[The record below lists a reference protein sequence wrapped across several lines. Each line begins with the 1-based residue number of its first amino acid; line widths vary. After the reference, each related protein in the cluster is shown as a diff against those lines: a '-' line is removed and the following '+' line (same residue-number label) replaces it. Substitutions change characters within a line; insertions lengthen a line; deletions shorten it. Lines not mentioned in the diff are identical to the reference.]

1 MSQGLWDRLERRI
14 PAVADRI
21 MRRYVDGSPHYQGV
35 VTEHLHRHM
44 AHTCREGSRLYV
56 RMARELREP
65 RDEELRLFR
74 ERAHARGAEGLPAAH
89 FMEAYHLCAEE
100 IWHELTQVADGE
112 LPPQAG
118 AVLLRWLRHVT
129 REALDAHQQ
138 EFQAS
143 RSEEREA
150 RRATVRALVAG
161 ERATESA
168 TRFGIRLADS
178 YTVLALRF
186 VADPSES
193 IGDALGRRLAGR
205 RKVHRLTDELLR
217 AFSEDAGAADLLAAL
232 DPDGGLVLVPSD
244 PDRSDQGGSDQGP
257 ETARA
262 ALQRVRQATGIDMTA
277 GFAHAGDH
285 AGIPS
290 AAAQARRLLPLA
302 VAPGEVAV
310 LGDHLFA
317 YHLRHESEAA
327 PHLRSLVERLR
338 TEPDLLTTVG
348 AYFANDFNRRQTA
361 QQLHVH
367 PNTIDNRLSRVDALT
382 GVNPR
387 TAQGLLVLGAAMG
400 VGGAE
405 HRDA

>member
-14 PAVADRI
+14 PVVADRT

-35 VTEHLHRHM
+35 VTEHLHRYM
-44 AHTCREGSRLYV
+44 AHSCREGSRLYV

-65 RDEELRLFR
+65 RDEELRPFR

-100 IWHELTQVADGE
+100 LWHELTQVADGE
-112 LPPQAG
+112 LPPEAG
-118 AVLLRWLRHVT
+118 AVLLRWVRHVT

-138 EFQAS
+138 EFQAA

-150 RRATVRALVAG
+150 RRATVRALAAG
-161 ERATESA
+161 ERADESA

-178 YTVLALRF
+178 YAVLALRF

-193 IGDALGRRLAGR
+193 VGDALGRRLAGR
-205 RKVHRLTDELLR
+205 RKVHRLSDALLR
-217 AFSEDAGAADLLAAL
+217 AFSEETGAADLLTAL
-232 DPDGGLVLVPSD
+232 DPEGGLVLVPSD
-244 PDRSDQGGSDQGP
+244 PGRLDHDP
-257 ETARA
+257 EAARA
-262 ALQRVRQATGIDMTA
+262 ALRRVRQATGIDMTA

-285 AGIPS
+285 ARIPS

-302 VAPGEVAV
+302 ADPGEVAV
-310 LGDHLFA
+310 LRDHLFA

-327 PHLRSLVERLR
+327 PHLRSLVEKLR

-382 GVNPR
+382 GANPR

-400 VGGAE
+400 VDGTA

>member
-1 MSQGLWDRLERRI
+1 MSQGPWDRLERRI
-14 PAVADRI
+14 PAVTDRI

-44 AHTCREGSRLYV
+44 AHTCREGARLYV

-100 IWHELTQVADGE
+100 VWHELTLVADGE
-112 LPPQAG
+112 LPPEAG

-138 EFQAS
+138 EFQAT

-161 ERATESA
+161 ERATGAA

-178 YTVLALRF
+178 YAVLALRF
-186 VADPSES
+186 VTDHSES

-205 RKVHRLTDELLR
+205 RKVHRLTEELLR
-217 AFSEDAGAADLLAAL
+217 AFSDEAGEADLLTAL

-244 PDRSDQGGSDQGP
+244 PGRPDHGL

-262 ALQRVRQATGIDMTA
+262 ALPRVRQATGIDMTA

-285 AGIPS
+285 ARIPS

-302 VAPGEVAV
+302 AAPDEVAV
-310 LGDHLFA
+310 LGDHLFT
-317 YHLRHESEAA
+317 YHLRHESEAV
-327 PHLRSLVERLR
+327 PHLRSLVEQLR

-400 VGGAE
+400 IGGPE

>member
-14 PAVADRI
+14 PAVTDRI
-21 MRRYVDGSPHYQGV
+21 LHRYVDGSPHYQGV

-44 AHTCREGSRLYV
+44 AHTCREGARLYI

-65 RDEELRLFR
+65 REEELRLFR

-100 IWHELTQVADGE
+100 LWHELTQVADGE
-112 LPPQAG
+112 LPPEAG
-118 AVLLRWLRHVT
+118 AVLLRWVRHVT

-138 EFQAS
+138 EFQAA

-161 ERATESA
+161 ERADEAA

-178 YTVLALRF
+178 YAVLALGF
-186 VADPSES
+186 ATEASES
-193 IGDALGRRLAGR
+193 VGDALGRRLAGR
-205 RKVHRLTDELLR
+205 RKVHRLSEELLR
-217 AFSEDAGAADLLAAL
+217 AFSEAAGDADLLTAL

-244 PDRSDQGGSDQGP
+244 PGRADHDP
-257 ETARA
+257 EAARA
-262 ALQRVRQATGIDMTA
+262 ALRRVRQATGVETTA
-277 GFAHAGDH
+277 GFAHSSDH
-285 AGIPS
+285 AGIPA

-302 VAPGEVAV
+302 AAPGEVAV

-317 YHLRHESEAA
+317 YHLSHESEAA
-327 PHLRSLVERLR
+327 PQLRSLVERLR

-387 TAQGLLVLGAAMG
+387 TAQGLLVLGAALG
-400 VGGAE
+400 LGGSE

>member
-14 PAVADRI
+14 PAVADRV

-44 AHTCREGSRLYV
+44 AHSCREGFRLYV
-56 RMARELREP
+56 RMVRELREP
-65 RDEELRLFR
+65 HDEELRPFR

-89 FMEAYHLCAEE
+89 FMEAFHLCAEE
-100 IWHELTQVADGE
+100 LWHELTEVADGE
-112 LPPQAG
+112 LPPEAG
-118 AVLLRWLRHVT
+118 AVLLRWVRHVT

-138 EFQAS
+138 EFQAA

-161 ERATESA
+161 ERADESA

-178 YTVLALRF
+178 YAVLALGF
-186 VADPSES
+186 ATEASES
-193 IGDALGRRLAGR
+193 VGDALGRRLAGR
-205 RKVHRLTDELLR
+205 RKVHRLSEELLR
-217 AFSEDAGAADLLAAL
+217 AFSEAAGDADLLTAL

-244 PDRSDQGGSDQGP
+244 PGRPDHGP
-257 ETARA
+257 EAARA
-262 ALQRVRQATGIDMTA
+262 ALRRVRQTTGVDMTA
-277 GFAHAGDH
+277 GFAHSGDH
-285 AGIPS
+285 AGIPA

-302 VAPGEVAV
+302 AGPGEVAV

-317 YHLRHESEAA
+317 YHLSHESEAA
-327 PHLRSLVERLR
+327 PQLRSLVERLR

-387 TAQGLLVLGAAMG
+387 TAQGLLVLGAALG
-400 VGGAE
+400 LGGSA

>member
-44 AHTCREGSRLYV
+44 AHTCREGARLYI

-65 RDEELRLFR
+65 REEELRLFR

-100 IWHELTQVADGE
+100 VWHELTQVADGE
-112 LPPQAG
+112 LPPEAG
-118 AVLLRWLRHVT
+118 AVLLRWVRHVT

-138 EFQAS
+138 EFQAA

-161 ERATESA
+161 ERADETA

-178 YTVLALRF
+178 YAVLALGF
-186 VADPSES
+186 ATEASES
-193 IGDALGRRLAGR
+193 VGDALGRRLAGR
-205 RKVHRLTDELLR
+205 RKVHRLSEELLR
-217 AFSEDAGAADLLAAL
+217 AFSEAAGDADLLTAL

-244 PDRSDQGGSDQGP
+244 PGRADHAP
-257 ETARA
+257 EATRA
-262 ALQRVRQATGIDMTA
+262 ALRRVRQATGVETTA
-277 GFAHAGDH
+277 GFAPAGDR
-285 AGIPS
+285 AGIPA

-302 VAPGEVAV
+302 AAPGEVAV

-317 YHLRHESEAA
+317 YHLSHESEAA
-327 PHLRSLVERLR
+327 PQLRSLVERLR

-387 TAQGLLVLGAAMG
+387 TAQGLLVLGAALG
-400 VGGAE
+400 LGGSD